1 MHLPVGNLRNLQ
13 VARVV
18 GRQVSPCAP
27 CSHLALH
34 DSDQFDFRVANPSL
48 QGRKSATDVV
58 RVERTCQI
66 SSKKQVLPCIGP
78 WTYVC
83 HDGMK
88 THCRDRLL
96 LSRQQHAFNT
106 SHSGVWS
113 YWIAPVQPRNRR
125 YTSSYSKAK
134 AKRKDVKAPQD
145 TVLRPDIRIIGQATK
160 VVEPIKSYETIQSDS
175 ALEILKKSEF
185 WKATESFEARAGLE
199 KVKLDEA
206 IAREQKLKADYYKAV
221 AEHPDILWVKSIE
234 LKGVP
239 ASVATR
245 WLQKPAQS
253 RDQRCGLT
261 RQNVHA
267 NHVAAFVS
275 NPDIRQKLISWNQ
288 DTCEDLAG
296 SFKEMLLSRA
306 AIARMSGY
314 KSYFEYR
321 SHSTSRMLSPRSVKY
336 FLERLRS
343 QISPHI
349 NSAVEDMVKQ
359 KIRDLDLGNIAGENL
374 CDLLEKMGKSIQD
387 FQKFH
392 TRAQINWGDVSYY
405 NMLKR
410 KAAISDSKEE
420 GFQVYFPLNHT
431 VRKLL
436 PIFGDVLGMEFVEI
450 FPGSNEYTV
459 VVSQYLQ
466 FTKLLEREASLSVFK
481 VRDDTSIFE
490 RPIIGYLVLDL
501 VERNG
506 KYRGAHCSGFGAFTF
521 ATSAGSVSRG
531 VYLTQYILII
541 NAVRLAQESTWHFHF
556 SII

>member
-1 MHLPVGNLRNLQ
+1 MHLPVGNLSNLQ

-18 GRQVSPCAP
+18 GRHVSPRAP
-27 CSHLALH
+27 CIQLALH
-34 DSDQFDFRVANPSL
+34 DSDQFDSRVANPSL

-78 WTYVC
+78 WTYVS
-83 HDGMK
+83 HDGIK
-88 THCRDRLL
+88 THRRDRLL
-96 LSRQQHAFNT
+96 FSQQQHGPNT
-106 SHSGVWS
+106 SHSGAWS
-113 YWIAPVQPRNRR
+113 YWIAPVEPRNRR
-125 YTSSYSKAK
+125 YKSSYSKAK

-145 TVLRPDIRIIGQATK
+145 TVLRPDIRIIGQAK
-160 VVEPIKSYETIQSDS
+160 NVVEPIKPSETIQSGG
-175 ALEILKKSEF
+175 ALETLKKPEA
-185 WKATESFEARAGLE
+185 WKALESFEAQAGLE
-199 KVKLDEA
+199 QVKLEEA
-206 IAREQKLKADYYKAV
+206 IAKERKLKADYYKDV
-221 AEHPDILWVKSIE
+221 VEHPDILWIKHSE

-245 WLQKPAQS
+245 WLQKPVQS

-261 RQNVHA
+261 RENVHL

-275 NPDIRQKLISWNQ
+275 NPNIRQKLISWNQ
-288 DTCEDLAG
+288 NTCNDLAG

-314 KSYFEYR
+314 KSYFEYQ
-321 SHSTSRMLSPRSVKY
+321 SHSTSKMLSPRSVKY

-343 QISPHI
+343 QIAPHI

-359 KIRDLDLGNIAGENL
+359 KIRDLNLGDIAGENL

-405 NMLKR
+405 NMLKI

-420 GFQVYFPLNHT
+420 SFQEYFPLDHT

-436 PIFGDVLGMEFVEI
+436 PIFGHLLGMEFVEI
-450 FPGSNEYTV
+450 FPGSKEYTV
-459 VVSQYLQ
+459 VVSPYLQ
-466 FTKLLEREASLSVFK
+466 YTKLMEREASLSVFT
-481 VRDDTSIFE
+481 VRDDTRISE

-506 KYRGAHCSGFGAFTF
+506 KYRGAHCSNFGVFAF
-521 ATSAGSVSRG
+521 ATSAGSVSR
-531 VYLTQYILII
+531 VLYLTRTY
-541 NAVRLAQESTWHFHF
+541 
-556 SII
+556 